1 MGSFKVRMPAV
12 AGQFY
17 PSTPKKLSALISG
30 FIDKDAK
37 RLDAI
42 ACVMPHAGYVYSG
55 AVAAAVV
62 SRLKVKDRI
71 IILGPNH
78 TGAGAAFSIMPKGI
92 WQTPLGEVPVDE
104 ELAAGI
110 MRNCGFLADNDLA
123 HLDEHSLEVEIPFF
137 QYFNKDFQIVPIV
150 IGSHNPG
157 YLKQLGLGI
166 AAAVKEADLKD
177 SVLIVASSDMT
188 HYEPQEKAEAKDK
201 QAIQAILELDEDKL
215 TRAVVELDI
224 SMCGYAPVAAMIR
237 CAKELGAGKAE
248 LVKYE
253 TSGKVSGDTT
263 SVVGY
268 AGIIIY

>member
-1 MGSFKVRMPAV
+1 MGSAKVRMPAV

-17 PSTPKKLSALISG
+17 PSSPKKLSALIAG

-37 RLDAI
+37 SADAI

-55 AVAAAVV
+55 AVAGAVV

-78 TGAGAAFSIMPKGI
+78 TGAGAAFSVMSKGV
-92 WQTPLGEVPVDE
+92 WQTPLGGIKIDE
-104 ELAAGI
+104 KLAEAI
-110 MRNCGFLADNDLA
+110 MAECGFLEDNDLA
-123 HLDEHSLEVEIPFF
+123 HLYEHSLEVEIPFF

-150 IGSHNPG
+150 IGSHNPE
-157 YLKQLGLGI
+157 YLKKLGLGI
-166 AAAVKEADLKD
+166 AAAVNAAGLKD
-177 SVLIVASSDMT
+177 SALIAASSDMT
-188 HYEPQEKAEAKDK
+188 HYEPQEKAEIKDK
-201 QAIQAILELDEDKL
+201 QAIEAILELDEAKL
-215 TRAVVELDI
+215 SRRVAEFDI
-224 SMCGYAPVAAMIR
+224 SMCGYAPVMAMISA
-237 CAKELGAGKAE
+237 AKALGAKKAG

-253 TSGKVSGDTT
+253 TSGKVTGDTS